1 MKPYF
6 ESGAGLLASGLGWQG
21 WAVGW
26 DWGCGAGWVGAGWR
40 LGLAVGADATRG
52 GWAGGAGLWGGIVHA
67 CLIPNCITREE
78 FRCFPHALK
87 RTSPT
92 CGSDVNP
99 SSCSRML
106 DSAFCPNPNP
116 LLQLQLVSGRMLLI
130 HTGRGPEDQLPGPE
144 HVPEVERAWNYIL
157 NLGLA
162 AGLGWAG
169 LGLG

>member
-26 DWGCGAGWVGAGWR
+26 DWGCGAGGGLGCGAGWAGAGGWGGRHQGR
-40 LGLAVGADATRG
+40 LGWRSWAVG
-52 GWAGGAGLWGGIVHA
+52 
-67 CLIPNCITREE
+67 IPNCITREE
-78 FRCFPHALK
+78 FGSFPHALK

-144 HVPEVERAWNYIL
+144 HVPEVE
-157 NLGLA
+157 
-162 AGLGWAG
+162 
-169 LGLG
+169 